1 MRGPVFGGLL
11 GRGRTFCL
19 LALVVLATALIGCG
33 LSRLEVDNEQ
43 GRLDQAAPVI
53 GGTTTV
59 GQTFVA
65 RRDRLAAVEVL
76 LVVYGETGASDG
88 ELIFHLRK
96 DVTSQEDL
104 ATRTFRT
111 SDLTHN
117 QTLRIVFD
125 PVPDSRGRSYYFFF
139 EGTAGSQVTVWYNTI
154 DAYGGGNAVF
164 SGQAQAGDLRFKTFY
179 DYSLGMLAGDIL
191 SGAIHHG
198 WLIFPLA
205 ALLLLPGYLA
215 MTLAVPA
222 EEWPGPMQQVMLA
235 AGLSVAILPL
245 VLLYTSV
252 MGLSLTPAVFKGL
265 LGMMGVGTVW
275 RMRRLGWGPV
285 RKWGERGEWPWI
297 GLFLGLLGVTLGLR
311 MVQIRG
317 LVVPAWVDG
326 VHHTLMTGLIAE
338 AGGVPGDYG
347 AWLGIGP
354 FIYHY
359 GFHAL
364 GAGLVWLSG
373 LEVPRAVLVMGQV
386 VNALVGVGVY
396 GLTAELLGGRRG
408 RVGGLVALGVVG
420 TVSLMPGY
428 YVTWGRYTQLAGL
441 VVLPAGVVLTGKW
454 VEEGKQWGW
463 VLGGVAVAGLGL
475 VHYRVLVF
483 YVAFVVALLV
493 YRLGANAIYLIRNHL
508 MWRAL
513 PGWQRWNAT
522 PDSKAW
528 GEQYNGYRNL
538 DYFVRVALL
547 ASISLVLMSPWLLRL
562 WATLVPTGRGGGW
575 FRGPASFNAV
585 PRALLDIG
593 YDRVLLRLAVLSLLL
608 GFVWWKRL
616 SVLISL
622 WVAVVV
628 LAANPNLLGRQ
639 ETWLLSN
646 AVLVIT
652 LFLPVSLLTGALAG
666 SVADIILA
674 RAGGR
679 WKPAV
684 AAVMTGMLFLV
695 VLAGAWNSLD
705 IVNPVTV
712 LATQD
717 DITAMRWIERN
728 TEPDAG
734 FITNIRIWQYGTYMG
749 ADGGYWIPLLT
760 GRRTLV
766 PPVLYSFGSREAY
779 LRVQEELDVLAG
791 VSGARDQR
799 LKDLMSRHNLK
810 YVYLGAKGG
819 PLDPKEFLADPAFY
833 PVYSNG
839 AVWIFR
845 IR

>member
-1 MRGPVFGGLL
+1 MLVL
-11 GRGRTFCL
+11 L
-19 LALVVLATALIGCG
+19 LAAL
-33 LSRLEVDNEQ
+33 
-43 GRLDQAAPVI
+43 
-53 GGTTTV
+53 
-59 GQTFVA
+59 
-65 RRDRLAAVEVL
+65 
-76 LVVYGETGASDG
+76 
-88 ELIFHLRK
+88 
-96 DVTSQEDL
+96 
-104 ATRTFRT
+104 
-111 SDLTHN
+111 
-117 QTLRIVFD
+117 
-125 PVPDSRGRSYYFFF
+125 
-139 EGTAGSQVTVWYNTI
+139 
-154 DAYGGGNAVF
+154 
-164 SGQAQAGDLRFKTFY
+164 
-179 DYSLGMLAGDIL
+179 
-191 SGAIHHG
+191 
-198 WLIFPLA
+198 
-205 ALLLLPGYLA
+205 LLLLPGYLA

-493 YRLGANAIYLIRNHL
+493 YTVAGKSRLQALLEVRPGLLRSGANREVRGPMLRVAGLAGISLCLLSPWIARIVRVLVTRGAWPGLEIEMGYTAVPYDLLLMPRNVVL
-508 MWRAL
+508 AVL
-513 PGWQRWNAT
+513 A
-522 PDSKAW
+522 AW
-528 GEQYNGYRNL
+528 GLTLGVWRRQRG
-538 DYFVRVALL
+538 V
-547 ASISLVLMSPWLLRL
+547 ILVGLWLLSLGILAALRSP
-562 WATLVPTGRGGGW
+562 LVPASAIVIT
-575 FRGPASFNAV
+575 FFLPAAMLIGYLV
-585 PRALLDIG
+585 ERALLTRGSRIWHQVAG
-593 YDRVLLRLAVLSLLL
+593 VGLAGMALWSAAGMFYVINPTTVLLTPDDVAALGWVREHTPPDARFLINVRRWQGNVYVGTDAGYWISLLAGRETIPPPALYVL
-608 GFVWWKRL
+608 GTPEQVERINRVSRIAAGGLLDPDRL
-616 SVLISL
+616 REAGITHVFIG
-622 WVAVVV
+622 ARGG
-628 LAANPNLLGRQ
+628 AINP
-639 ETWLLSN
+639 TTLLSN
-646 AVLVIT
+646 PA
-652 LFLPVSLLTGALAG
+652 FELLYMDGRDWVFRLNALAQ
-666 SVADIILA
+666 VEQPA
-674 RAGGR
+674 RESA
-679 WKPAV
+679 P
-684 AAVMTGMLFLV
+684 
-695 VLAGAWNSLD
+695 
-705 IVNPVTV
+705 
-712 LATQD
+712 
-717 DITAMRWIERN
+717 
-728 TEPDAG
+728 
-734 FITNIRIWQYGTYMG
+734 
-749 ADGGYWIPLLT
+749 
-760 GRRTLV
+760 
-766 PPVLYSFGSREAY
+766 
-779 LRVQEELDVLAG
+779 
-791 VSGARDQR
+791 
-799 LKDLMSRHNLK
+799 
-810 YVYLGAKGG
+810 
-819 PLDPKEFLADPAFY
+819 
-833 PVYSNG
+833 
-839 AVWIFR
+839 
-845 IR
+845 